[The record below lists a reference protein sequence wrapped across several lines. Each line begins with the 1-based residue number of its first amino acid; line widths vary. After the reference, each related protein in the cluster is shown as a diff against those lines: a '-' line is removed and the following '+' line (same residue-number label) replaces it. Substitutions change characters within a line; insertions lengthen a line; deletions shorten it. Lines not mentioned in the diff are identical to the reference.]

1 MYIISSKNMLKKAQ
15 SEGYAVPAFNI
26 HNLETLQVVVESAAQ
41 LRSPVMLAGT
51 PGTYR
56 YGGVGS
62 LISLVQSL
70 AREYNLPLVLHLD
83 HHEESDDIFNKVRAG
98 IRSVMIDGSHL
109 PFEDNIARVQ
119 EVTTFCHRFDVSVE
133 AELGR
138 LGGQEDDLRVDEKDS
153 AYTSPAAATEFVQ
166 RTQIDSGG
174 SNRHSTW
181 FICA

>member
-1 MYIISSKNMLKKAQ
+1 M
-15 SEGYAVPAFNI
+15 
-26 HNLETLQVVVESAAQ
+26 
-41 LRSPVMLAGT
+41 
-51 PGTYR
+51 
-56 YGGVGS
+56 GS

-166 RTQIDSGG
+166 RTQIDSW
-174 SNRHSTW
+174 R
-181 FICA
+181 

>member
-109 PFEDNIARVQ
+109 PLKTTLRECKKLPPFAIALML
-119 EVTTFCHRFDVSVE
+119 
-133 AELGR
+133 A
-138 LGGQEDDLRVDEKDS
+138 LRPS
-153 AYTSPAAATEFVQ
+153 
-166 RTQIDSGG
+166 
-174 SNRHSTW
+174 
-181 FICA
+181 

>member
-1 MYIISSKNMLKKAQ
+1 MLKKAQ

-109 PFEDNIARVQ
+109 PFEDN
-119 EVTTFCHRFDVSVE
+119 
-133 AELGR
+133 
-138 LGGQEDDLRVDEKDS
+138 
-153 AYTSPAAATEFVQ
+153 
-166 RTQIDSGG
+166 
-174 SNRHSTW
+174 
-181 FICA
+181 

>member
-1 MYIISSKNMLKKAQ
+1 
-15 SEGYAVPAFNI
+15 
-26 HNLETLQVVVESAAQ
+26 
-41 LRSPVMLAGT
+41 MLAGT

-83 HHEESDDIFNKVRAG
+83 HHEESDDIFSKVRAG

-119 EVTTFCHRFDVSVE
+119 EVTTF
-133 AELGR
+133 AIALM
-138 LGGQEDDLRVDEKDS
+138 LALRPS
-153 AYTSPAAATEFVQ
+153 
-166 RTQIDSGG
+166 
-174 SNRHSTW
+174 
-181 FICA
+181 

>member
-62 LISLVQSL
+62 NFVSTI
-70 AREYNLPLVLHLD
+70 
-83 HHEESDDIFNKVRAG
+83 AG
-98 IRSVMIDGSHL
+98 S
-109 PFEDNIARVQ
+109 RVQ
-119 EVTTFCHRFDVSVE
+119 PAV
-133 AELGR
+133 
-138 LGGQEDDLRVDEKDS
+138 
-153 AYTSPAAATEFVQ
+153 SPAS
-166 RTQIDSGG
+166 RPS
-174 SNRHSTW
+174 
-181 FICA
+181 

>member
-1 MYIISSKNMLKKAQ
+1 MPSLLSTFITLK
-15 SEGYAVPAFNI
+15 
-26 HNLETLQVVVESAAQ
+26 LLQVVVESAAQ

-98 IRSVMIDGSHL
+98 IRSEPPRESW
-109 PFEDNIARVQ
+109 
-119 EVTTFCHRFDVSVE
+119 
-133 AELGR
+133 R
-138 LGGQEDDLRVDEKDS
+138 LNFLRK
-153 AYTSPAAATEFVQ
+153 
-166 RTQIDSGG
+166 R
-174 SNRHSTW
+174 
-181 FICA
+181 